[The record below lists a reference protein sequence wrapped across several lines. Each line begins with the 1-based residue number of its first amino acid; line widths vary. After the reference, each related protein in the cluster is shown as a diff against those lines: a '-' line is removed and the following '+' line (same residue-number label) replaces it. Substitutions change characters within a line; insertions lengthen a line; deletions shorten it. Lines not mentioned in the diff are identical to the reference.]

1 MRIAITGANGQLG
14 QALQAVLSTEH
25 ELVPLDHAGLELGHP
40 DCVEQLVAT
49 GAELVIHP
57 AAYTDVDGCA
67 RDPERAYRVNGL
79 GTQYVALAC
88 RRLGAPLVYVSTNEV
103 FDGAAAAPYF
113 EYDRAA
119 PINAYARSKW
129 AGEQAVRELLDRFY
143 IVRVAWLFG
152 GARNFVR
159 TVLRLAAEREEIA
172 MVADEVGSPTY
183 APDAAAAITRLIQL
197 PFYGMYHLVNEGMCS
212 RLEFAA
218 EVLRLAG
225 GTNVTLRPIA
235 LADFKRDSSVP
246 PYTPLRNIAA
256 AALGVRLRPW
266 QDALAEYIQSIQ
278 P

>member
-1 MRIAITGANGQLG
+1 MRIAITGAGGQLG
-14 QALQAVLSTEH
+14 QALQAALGAEH
-25 ELVPLDHAGLELGHP
+25 ELMPLGHADIELSRP
-40 DCVEQLVAT
+40 DCVERLVAT

-67 RDPERAYRVNGL
+67 RDPERAYQVNGL

-103 FDGAAAAPYF
+103 FDGSAAAPYL

-119 PINAYARSKW
+119 PINAYGRSKW
-129 AGEQAVRELLDRFY
+129 AGEQAVREALDRFY

-159 TVLRLAAEREEIA
+159 TVLRLAVERDSIS

-183 APDAAAAITRLIQL
+183 APDAAWAIARLIRL
-197 PFYGMYHLVNEGMCS
+197 PFYGTYHLVNEGACS
-212 RLEFAA
+212 RFELAA
-218 EVLRLAG
+218 EALRLAG
-225 GTNVTLRPIA
+225 RERVALRPIR
-235 LADFKRDSSVP
+235 LVDFKRHSTAP
-246 PYTPLRNIAA
+246 PYTPLRNVAA
-256 AALGVRLRPW
+256 AALGIRLRPW
-266 QDALAEYIQSIQ
+266 QEALADYLQSL